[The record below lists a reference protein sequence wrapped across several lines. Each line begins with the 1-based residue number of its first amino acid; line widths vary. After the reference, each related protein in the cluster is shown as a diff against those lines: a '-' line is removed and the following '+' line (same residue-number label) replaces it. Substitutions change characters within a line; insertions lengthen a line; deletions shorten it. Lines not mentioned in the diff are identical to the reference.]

1 MKNKLQLFIMIFFI
15 SANSSA
21 EMSRIDD
28 NELSEVTGQSG
39 VYLSGEISI
48 NENGGPIDSASGN
61 SYFGDCSDPD
71 KVCGARLSFQTQQD
85 GGWFVIDNIKG
96 SIAFEGLTFQVRNIT
111 SGFGGDG
118 ALFNQ
123 SVMEI
128 GMPESIRMNDF
139 QFTLATACVGRPTE
153 LCESPQNAEFN
164 QVDFMTVEMSGEM
177 TLEGNLLVFP
187 TP

>member
-1 MKNKLQLFIMIFFI
+1 MKIKIQLFIALLFI
-15 SANSSA
+15 SVNSFA
-21 EMSRIDD
+21 EMSRIND

-61 SYFGDCSDPD
+61 SYFGDCSDSS
-71 KVCGARLSFQTQQD
+71 KVCGARLSFQTQQS

-118 ALFNQ
+118 ALFNEA
-123 SVMEI
+123 VMEI

-139 QFTLATACVGRPTE
+139 QFTLATSSSGRPTDA
-153 LCESPQNAEFN
+153 NFK
-164 QVDFMTVEMSGEM
+164 QVDLMTVEMSGEM